1 MPNWCNNSTTIVFN
15 DFDKSNEA
23 HVAFMAD
30 LVSAFTNHSFL
41 EHICP
46 IGEWEYHK
54 AVDTW
59 GTKWDVGGSSDGCEI
74 LNDDALTSGVL
85 ILSYSSAWSPPID
98 ALAFA
103 TGREGLWSCLSINT
117 LFVETGMCFLGEAH
131 MIHGNYSEKFY
142 EFHNVVSS
150 EKYDEFCDK
159 LSSEL
164 YEFFIMAFPKEIIL
178 DDEDNETHE
187 GGDEDK

>member
-46 IGEWEYHK
+46 IGKWEYNK

-74 LNDDALTSGVL
+74 FNDDALTSGVL
-85 ILSYSSAWSPPID
+85 VLSYDSAWSPPNN
-98 ALAFA
+98 AFA
-103 TGREGLWSCLSINT
+103 RATEREGLWSSLSIT
-117 LFVETGMCFLGEAH
+117 SLYVEAGMCFAGQFFA
-131 MIHGNYSEKFY
+131 EKGYYYDKYY
-142 EFHNVVSS
+142 EFHRVNSS
-150 EKYDEFCDK
+150 KEYDEFCEQ
-159 LSSEL
+159 LSPEL
-164 YEFFIMAFPKEIIL
+164 YDFFTTILPKDIIFEQ
-178 DDEDNETHE
+178 DENRE
-187 GGDEDK
+187 GKGDK